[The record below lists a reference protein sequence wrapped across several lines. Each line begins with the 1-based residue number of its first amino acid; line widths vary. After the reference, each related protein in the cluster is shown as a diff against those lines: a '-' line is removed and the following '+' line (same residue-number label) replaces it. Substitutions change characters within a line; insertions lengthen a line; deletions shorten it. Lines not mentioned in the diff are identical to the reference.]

1 MGDDYEA
8 IGPPPGDSVEPPK
21 LFAPPSLPPPITPP
35 VERFSEQVHEKS
47 VNSNADQKRSS
58 DSKKTMKDD
67 GTTEEQD
74 VEEEKQKKKKRH
86 KTIIIKRTYKRGDG
100 GLSVCRCCGVM
111 IVIILLYATPYE
123 YALLGI
129 ASVSF
134 VTMRSD
140 GLCVMKSPTA
150 AVSPLYARKK

>member
-1 MGDDYEA
+1 MESLVEKCRSQNRRQYLGSFS
-8 IGPPPGDSVEPPK
+8 DSVEPPK

-58 DSKKTMKDD
+58 DSKKTMKED

-86 KTIIIKRTYKRGDG
+86 KTIIIKSSLFFSTLLAILPCLFVGLIDG
-100 GLSVCRCCGVM
+100 ADRRVSRSFDW
-111 IVIILLYATPYE
+111 IDENPD
-123 YALLGI
+123 LGHRY
-129 ASVSF
+129 S
-134 VTMRSD
+134 
-140 GLCVMKSPTA
+140 
-150 AVSPLYARKK
+150 